1 MNRSYEYDRPIPIAE
16 GVYWVGFYEEKTNL
30 HCNPYLI
37 VEGDQAVL
45 IDGGSRPDFA
55 VVMMKILQAGLQP
68 GQIKALI
75 YQHYDPDLCG
85 SMPNFVDIID
95 DPALKIIAD
104 PLDRI
109 FLTYYLGKEN
119 HPLLRS
125 VNFTDR
131 GFVFNG
137 RKLRF
142 IRTPYCHNAGNFVTY
157 DAKTKTLFSSD
168 LFGSFSKVWDLRL
181 KLSSNCYTCG
191 DYRNCPNQREYCPL
205 PDIIKFHRKI
215 MPTGKAL
222 KYAMEQIRPL
232 DIALIAPQHGGI
244 ISTREDIAFLIDK
257 LANLERVGI
266 DAYL

>member
-1 MNRSYEYDRPIPIAE
+1 MNSVHEYDRPIPIAD
-16 GVYWVGFYEEKTNL
+16 GISWVGFYEEKTNL

-68 GQIKALI
+68 GQITALI
-75 YQHYDPDLCG
+75 YHHYDPDLCG
-85 SMPNFVDIID
+85 SMANLVDIID
-95 DPALKIIAD
+95 NPSLQILSD

-119 HPLLRS
+119 HSLLKT

-131 GFVFNG
+131 GYVFNG

-142 IRTPYCHNAGNFVTY
+142 LRTPFCHNAGNFVTY

-168 LFGSFSKVWDLRL
+168 LFGSFSKTWELYTRL
-181 KLSSNCYTCG
+181 GEDCYTCRG
-191 DYRNCPNQREYCPL
+191 YKSCPIGRPYCPL
-205 PDIIKFHRKI
+205 PDIIKFHQKI
-215 MPTGKAL
+215 MPSGKAL

-232 DIALIAPQHGGI
+232 DIELIAPQHGGI
-244 ISTREDIAFLIDK
+244 IAGTSDIAFLIDK
-257 LANLERVGI
+257 LANLQGVGI